1 MEVIP
6 HINSVYANS
15 WMGWVMF
22 VLLVLILLD
31 SSKQYNLLM
40 GVRSVVSQAER
51 AYTVHS
57 RAWGSEIGVRL
68 FRLGVV
74 SMAVWI
80 LTIANNPSPIA
91 NSLSPIANSQ
101 SPIAYAK
108 ILALVGGVYALQRLL
123 LRGVGQVFV
132 SSKQRIAAIE
142 QYNGICTMACVSLYP
157 ILLVLMNV
165 TTPNLAQ
172 ILCGIVLV
180 LFIGLVV
187 WKSIRLFYVNILSI
201 LYILIYIIYLE
212 IIPIVVIISLAKNI

>member
-1 MEVIP
+1 
-6 HINSVYANS
+6 
-15 WMGWVMF
+15 MGWVMF

-51 AYTVHS
+51 AYTNS

-80 LTIANNPSPIA
+80 IANSQSPIA
-91 NSLSPIANSQ
+91 NSP

-142 QYNGICTMACVSLYP
+142 QYNGICTIACVSLYP

>member
-15 WMGWVMF
+15 WTGWVMF

-31 SSKQYNLLM
+31 SSHQYNLLM

-51 AYTVHS
+51 AYTNS

-80 LTIANNPSPIA
+80 LTIANNP
-91 NSLSPIANSQ
+91 

-187 WKSIRLFYVNILSI
+187 WKSVRLFYVNILSI

>member
-15 WMGWVMF
+15 WTGWVMF

-31 SSKQYNLLM
+31 SSHQYNLLM

-51 AYTVHS
+51 AYTNS

-91 NSLSPIANSQ
+91 NSP

-187 WKSIRLFYVNILSI
+187 WKSVRLFYVNILSI

>member
-15 WMGWVMF
+15 WTGWVMF

-31 SSKQYNLLM
+31 SSHQYNLLM

-80 LTIANNPSPIA
+80 LTIANSPSPIA
-91 NSLSPIANSQ
+91 NSL

-132 SSKQRIAAIE
+132 SSKQKIAAIE

-187 WKSIRLFYVNILSI
+187 WKSVRLFYVNILSI

>member
-1 MEVIP
+1 MDILP
-6 HINSVYANS
+6 HISSVYANS

-51 AYTVHS
+51 AYTNS

-80 LTIANNPSPIA
+80 IANSPSPIA
-91 NSLSPIANSQ
+91 NSP

-108 ILALVGGVYALQRLL
+108 VLALVGGVYALQRLL

-157 ILLVLMNV
+157 ILLLLMNV

>member
-15 WMGWVMF
+15 WVGWVMF

-31 SSKQYNLLM
+31 SSHQYNLLM

-51 AYTVHS
+51 AYTNS

-80 LTIANNPSPIA
+80 LTIANNP
-91 NSLSPIANSQ
+91 SPIANSQ

-187 WKSIRLFYVNILSI
+187 WKSVRLFYVNILSI

>member
-1 MEVIP
+1 MGIIP
-6 HINSVYANS
+6 HISSVYANS
-15 WMGWVMF
+15 WTGWVMF

-31 SSKQYNLLM
+31 SSHQYNLLM

-80 LTIANNPSPIA
+80 LTIANNP
-91 NSLSPIANSQ
+91 

-187 WKSIRLFYVNILSI
+187 WKSVRLFYVNILSI

>member
-1 MEVIP
+1 MDILP
-6 HINSVYANS
+6 HISSVYANS

-51 AYTVHS
+51 AYTNS

-91 NSLSPIANSQ
+91 NSQ

-108 ILALVGGVYALQRLL
+108 VLALVGGVYALQRLL

>member
-1 MEVIP
+1 MGIIP
-6 HINSVYANS
+6 HISSVYANS
-15 WMGWVMF
+15 WTGWVMF

-31 SSKQYNLLM
+31 SSHQYNLLM

-91 NSLSPIANSQ
+91 NSP

-142 QYNGICTMACVSLYP
+142 QYNGICTIACVSLYP

-187 WKSIRLFYVNILSI
+187 WKSVRLFYVNILSI

>member
-1 MEVIP
+1 MDILP
-6 HINSVYANS
+6 HISSVYANS

-51 AYTVHS
+51 AYTNS

-80 LTIANNPSPIA
+80 IANSPSPIS
-91 NSLSPIANSQ
+91 NSP

-108 ILALVGGVYALQRLL
+108 VLALVGGVYALQRLL

-157 ILLVLMNV
+157 ILLLLMNV

-187 WKSIRLFYVNILSI
+187 WKSVRLFYVNILSI

>member
-1 MEVIP
+1 MDILP
-6 HINSVYANS
+6 HISSVYANS

-51 AYTVHS
+51 AYTNS

-80 LTIANNPSPIA
+80 IASSPSPIA
-91 NSLSPIANSQ
+91 NSP

-187 WKSIRLFYVNILSI
+187 WKSVRLFYVNILSI

>member
-1 MEVIP
+1 MDILP
-6 HINSVYANS
+6 HISSVYANS

-51 AYTVHS
+51 AYTNS

-80 LTIANNPSPIA
+80 IA
-91 NSLSPIANSQ
+91 NSP

-142 QYNGICTMACVSLYP
+142 QYNGICTIACVSLYP

>member
-1 MEVIP
+1 MGIIP
-6 HINSVYANS
+6 HISSVYANS

-31 SSKQYNLLM
+31 SSHQYNLLM

-51 AYTVHS
+51 AYTNS

-91 NSLSPIANSQ
+91 YSLSPIANSQ

>member
-1 MEVIP
+1 MDILP
-6 HINSVYANS
+6 HISSVYANS

-51 AYTVHS
+51 AYTNS

-91 NSLSPIANSQ
+91 NSP

-187 WKSIRLFYVNILSI
+187 WKSVRLFYVNILSI

>member
-15 WMGWVMF
+15 WTGWVMF

-51 AYTVHS
+51 AYTNS

-80 LTIANNPSPIA
+80 LTIANNP
-91 NSLSPIANSQ
+91 SPIANSQ

-142 QYNGICTMACVSLYP
+142 QYNGICTIACVSLYP

-187 WKSIRLFYVNILSI
+187 WKSVRLFYVNILSI

>member
-1 MEVIP
+1 MGIIP
-6 HINSVYANS
+6 HISSVYANS
-15 WMGWVMF
+15 WTGWVMF

-31 SSKQYNLLM
+31 SSHQYNLLM

-80 LTIANNPSPIA
+80 LTIANNP
-91 NSLSPIANSQ
+91 SPIANSQ

-212 IIPIVVIISLAKNI
+212 IIPIVAIISLAKNI

>member
-6 HINSVYANS
+6 HINSVYAIS
-15 WMGWVMF
+15 WTGWVMF

-31 SSKQYNLLM
+31 SSHQYNLLM

-91 NSLSPIANSQ
+91 NSP

-108 ILALVGGVYALQRLL
+108 ILALVGGVYAMQRLL

-187 WKSIRLFYVNILSI
+187 WKSVRLFYVNILSI

-212 IIPIVVIISLAKNI
+212 IIPIVVIISLAKKYISL

>member
-15 WMGWVMF
+15 WTGWVMF

-31 SSKQYNLLM
+31 SSHQYNLLM

-91 NSLSPIANSQ
+91 NSP

-132 SSKQRIAAIE
+132 SNKQRIAAIE

-187 WKSIRLFYVNILSI
+187 WKSVRLFYVNILSI

>member
-15 WMGWVMF
+15 WTGWVMF

-31 SSKQYNLLM
+31 SSHQYNLLM

-80 LTIANNPSPIA
+80 LTIANNP
-91 NSLSPIANSQ
+91 SPIANSQ

-187 WKSIRLFYVNILSI
+187 WKSVRLFYVNILSI

>member
-1 MEVIP
+1 MGIIP
-6 HINSVYANS
+6 HISSVYANS
-15 WMGWVMF
+15 WTGWVMF

-31 SSKQYNLLM
+31 SSHQYNLLM

-91 NSLSPIANSQ
+91 KSP

-187 WKSIRLFYVNILSI
+187 WKSVRLFYVNILSI

>member
-15 WMGWVMF
+15 WTGWVMF

-31 SSKQYNLLM
+31 SSHQYNLLM

-51 AYTVHS
+51 AYTNS

-80 LTIANNPSPIA
+80 IA
-91 NSLSPIANSQ
+91 NSPSSIANRQ

-180 LFIGLVV
+180 LFVGLVV
-187 WKSIRLFYVNILSI
+187 WKSVRLFYVNILSI

>member
-15 WMGWVMF
+15 WTGWVMF

-31 SSKQYNLLM
+31 SSHQYNLLM

-91 NSLSPIANSQ
+91 NSP

-187 WKSIRLFYVNILSI
+187 WKSVRLFYVNILSI

-212 IIPIVVIISLAKNI
+212 IIPIVVIISLEKNI

>member
-1 MEVIP
+1 MDILP
-6 HINSVYANS
+6 HISSVYANS

-51 AYTVHS
+51 AYTNS

-80 LTIANNPSPIA
+80 IANSPSPIA
-91 NSLSPIANSQ
+91 NSP

-187 WKSIRLFYVNILSI
+187 WKSVRLFYVNILSI

>member
-1 MEVIP
+1 MGIIP
-6 HINSVYANS
+6 HISSVYANS
-15 WMGWVMF
+15 WTGWVMF

-51 AYTVHS
+51 AYTNS

-74 SMAVWI
+74 SMAVWMV
-80 LTIANNPSPIA
+80 A
-91 NSLSPIANSQ
+91 NSP

-187 WKSIRLFYVNILSI
+187 WKSVRLFYVNILSI

>member
-1 MEVIP
+1 
-6 HINSVYANS
+6 
-15 WMGWVMF
+15 MGWVMF

-51 AYTVHS
+51 AYTNS

-80 LTIANNPSPIA
+80 IANSPSPIA
-91 NSLSPIANSQ
+91 NSP

-108 ILALVGGVYALQRLL
+108 VLALVGGVYALQRLL

-157 ILLVLMNV
+157 ILLLLMNV

>member
-1 MEVIP
+1 MGIIP
-6 HINSVYANS
+6 HISSVYANS
-15 WMGWVMF
+15 WTGWVMF

-31 SSKQYNLLM
+31 SSHQYNLLM

-80 LTIANNPSPIA
+80 LTIANNP
-91 NSLSPIANSQ
+91 SPIANSQ

-187 WKSIRLFYVNILSI
+187 WKSVRLFYVNILSI

>member
-15 WMGWVMF
+15 WTGWVMF

-31 SSKQYNLLM
+31 SSHQYNLLM

-91 NSLSPIANSQ
+91 NSP

-132 SSKQRIAAIE
+132 SSKQKIAAIE

-187 WKSIRLFYVNILSI
+187 WKSVRLFYVNILSI

>member
-15 WMGWVMF
+15 WTGWVMF

-31 SSKQYNLLM
+31 SSHQYNLLM

-51 AYTVHS
+51 VYTVHS

-80 LTIANNPSPIA
+80 LTIANNPSPIT
-91 NSLSPIANSQ
+91 NSQ

-108 ILALVGGVYALQRLL
+108 ILALVGGVYAMQRLL

-187 WKSIRLFYVNILSI
+187 WKSVRLFYVNILSI

>member
-15 WMGWVMF
+15 WTGWVMF

-31 SSKQYNLLM
+31 SSHQYNLLM

-91 NSLSPIANSQ
+91 NSP

-108 ILALVGGVYALQRLL
+108 ILALVGGVYAMQRLL

-187 WKSIRLFYVNILSI
+187 WKSVRLFYVNILSI

>member
-1 MEVIP
+1 MDILP
-6 HINSVYANS
+6 HISSVYANS

-51 AYTVHS
+51 AYTNS

-80 LTIANNPSPIA
+80 IA
-91 NSLSPIANSQ
+91 NSP

>member
-1 MEVIP
+1 MDILP
-6 HINSVYANS
+6 HISSVYANS

-51 AYTVHS
+51 AYTNS

-80 LTIANNPSPIA
+80 LT
-91 NSLSPIANSQ
+91 IANSQ

-132 SSKQRIAAIE
+132 SSKQRIASIE
-142 QYNGICTMACVSLYP
+142 QYNAICTMACVSLYP

>member
-1 MEVIP
+1 MDILP
-6 HINSVYANS
+6 HISSVYANS

-51 AYTVHS
+51 AYTNS

-80 LTIANNPSPIA
+80 IA
-91 NSLSPIANSQ
+91 NSPSPIANSQ

-108 ILALVGGVYALQRLL
+108 VLALVGGVYALQRLL

>member
-1 MEVIP
+1 MGIIP
-6 HINSVYANS
+6 HISSVYANS
-15 WMGWVMF
+15 WTGWVMF

-31 SSKQYNLLM
+31 SSHQYNLLM

-91 NSLSPIANSQ
+91 NSP

-108 ILALVGGVYALQRLL
+108 ILALVGGVYAMQRLL

-187 WKSIRLFYVNILSI
+187 WKSVRLFYVNILSI

>member
-1 MEVIP
+1 MDILP
-6 HINSVYANS
+6 HISSVYANS

-51 AYTVHS
+51 AYTNS

-80 LTIANNPSPIA
+80 IANRQ
-91 NSLSPIANSQ
+91 SPIANSQ

-108 ILALVGGVYALQRLL
+108 VLALVGGVYALQRLL

-142 QYNGICTMACVSLYP
+142 QYNAICTMACVSLYP

>member
-15 WMGWVMF
+15 WTGWVMF

-31 SSKQYNLLM
+31 SSHQYNLLM

-80 LTIANNPSPIA
+80 LTIANNP
-91 NSLSPIANSQ
+91 SPIANSQ

>member
-1 MEVIP
+1 MDILP
-6 HINSVYANS
+6 HISSVYANS

-51 AYTVHS
+51 AYTNS

-80 LTIANNPSPIA
+80 LTIANNP
-91 NSLSPIANSQ
+91 SPIANSQ

-187 WKSIRLFYVNILSI
+187 WKSVRLFYVNILSI

>member
-1 MEVIP
+1 MGIIP
-6 HINSVYANS
+6 HISSVYANS
-15 WMGWVMF
+15 WTGWVMF

-31 SSKQYNLLM
+31 SSHQYNLLM

-91 NSLSPIANSQ
+91 NSP

-187 WKSIRLFYVNILSI
+187 WKSVRLFYVNILSI

>member
-15 WMGWVMF
+15 WTGWVMF

-31 SSKQYNLLM
+31 SSHQYNLLM

-80 LTIANNPSPIA
+80 IANSQSPIA
-91 NSLSPIANSQ
+91 NSP